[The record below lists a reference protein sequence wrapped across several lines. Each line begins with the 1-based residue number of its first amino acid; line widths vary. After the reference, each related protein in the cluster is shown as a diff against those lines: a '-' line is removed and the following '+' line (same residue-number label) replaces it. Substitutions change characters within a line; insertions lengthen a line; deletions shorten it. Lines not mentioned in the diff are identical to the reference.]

1 MRSLILSISV
11 DFDKSAFLQMVLFA
25 GFIILLKPL
34 LIDPMLALF
43 TAREAGTVGV
53 KDEARAMQEKAADI
67 LRRYE
72 NEVSSARAAAQKA
85 RDESR
90 QETAQL
96 EAKILAEGRRAAEM
110 ITTQGR
116 DKMTRELDGLARELE
131 TLKPA
136 VAQAIQSRI
145 LEAKGLSS

>member
-43 TAREAGTVGV
+43 AAREEGTVGV
-53 KDEARAMQEKAADI
+53 KDEAREMQEKAADI

-72 NEVSSARAAAQKA
+72 NEVATARAAALKV

-96 EAKILAEGRRAAEM
+96 EAKILAEGRRASDQ

-116 DKMTRELDGLARELE
+116 EKIARELE
-131 TLKPA
+131 ALAKELEQLKPA
-136 VAQAIQSRI
+136 VAQSIQSRI
-145 LEAKGLSS
+145 LDAKGLSS

>member
-53 KDEARAMQEKAADI
+53 KDEAREMQEKAADI

-72 NEVSSARAAAQKA
+72 NEVAGARVAALKA

-90 QETAQL
+90 QESALL
-96 EAKILAEGRRAAEM
+96 EAKILADGRRAAEQ

-116 DKMTRELDGLARELE
+116 EKVARELEGLARELE

-136 VAQAIQSRI
+136 VVQAIQSRI
-145 LEAKGLSS
+145 LDAKGLSS